1 MMFPKGGWELDET
14 MKQAAS
20 REASE
25 EAGVHGHVESNLGK
39 WMYKSNKYNIFYE
52 GIMFPLNVTEG
63 LSCLPEMEVRKRRWV
78 SVAEAR
84 EGCQHDWM
92 REALERLLARL
103 RDQTSEA

>member
-1 MMFPKGGWELDET
+1 MMFPKGGWDLDET

-52 GIMFPLNVTEG
+52 GIMFPLNVIEE
-63 LSCLPEMEVRKRRWV
+63 LSCWPEMEVWKRRWV
-78 SVAEAR
+78 SLSRPESRSIAMTTFFTEFNNVFGVLNSR
-84 EGCQHDWM
+84 
-92 REALERLLARL
+92 
-103 RDQTSEA
+103 